1 MTFRMC
7 LLIKRGQYVSR
18 VHLCDMQYPVAASI
32 FGLIWIAGRILYFQV
47 INIMQGSRLL
57 GTLAP
62 QLWHGCSVVCLKY
75 QHAFIAFVILL
86 CRATLLE
93 TPRLA

>member
-1 MTFRMC
+1 MC

-47 INIMQGSRLL
+47 IHIMQVSRHLHIIAPLL
-57 GTLAP
+57 GMFAP
-62 QLWHGCSVVCLKY
+62 LSV
-75 QHAFIAFVILL
+75 
-86 CRATLLE
+86 
-93 TPRLA
+93 

>member
-1 MTFRMC
+1 MC

-18 VHLCDMQYPVAASI
+18 VHLCDMQYPVAASV

-47 INIMQGSRLL
+47 VNLMQVSCYL

-62 QLWHGCSVVCLKY
+62 QLWRRCSVVCLKS
-75 QHAFIAFVILL
+75 QHAFIAFVIIILY
-86 CRATLLE
+86 RATLLE